1 VRRVQFVAVRRIG
14 VGTLVGRMTAT
25 PPTTRRVP
33 VRSPL
38 DREIARLA
46 VPAFGA
52 LIAEPLY
59 VLTDTAVVGHL
70 GTPQLGGLAVASTV
84 LLTLYAVFIFLAYGT
99 TAAVSRLLGAGNGRE
114 AAHQG
119 VQSMWLALFVG
130 LGVTVIGLAL
140 SGPLVAWMGAEGAV
154 RTNALVYLR
163 ISLFGVPAMLL
174 VLAGAGYLR
183 GLQDTRTPLVVA
195 IGTAGANLVIEVAL
209 IYGLDQGIGASALA
223 TVLAQVAGA
232 AVYMRR
238 VGWAA
243 RRQGAD
249 LAPHPAS
256 LVALGRVGR
265 DLLVRT
271 AALRAAL
278 VVATA
283 VAARLGSVEVAAH
296 QVAFEIWNLLALG
309 LDAIAIAGQAM
320 VGRALGAGDGAGAR
334 DAGRRMIEWGVA
346 LGAVLGVIV
355 AALRTVLPHLFTDDA
370 EVLALAGFLLVW
382 VAALQPVNAVAFVL
396 DGVLIGAGDMRFLAW
411 AMILAAAVFIPAALA
426 VLALDAGIGW
436 LWAALGL
443 LMATRASTLL
453 ARFASGRWI
462 VLGARR

>member
-1 VRRVQFVAVRRIG
+1 MSSPRI
-14 VGTLVGRMTAT
+14 
-25 PPTTRRVP
+25 TRRLP
-33 VRSPL
+33 PARSPL

-46 VPAFGA
+46 IPAFGA

-59 VLTDTAVVGHL
+59 LLTDTAVVGHL
-70 GTPQLGGLAVASTV
+70 GTPQLAGLAVASSV

-99 TAAVSRLLGAGNGRE
+99 TAAVSRLLGAGDERE
-114 AAHQG
+114 AAHQA
-119 VQSMWLALFVG
+119 VQSMWLALVIGMGVTAVG
-130 LGVTVIGLAL
+130 LVL
-140 SGPLVAWMGAEGAV
+140 SGPLVGWMGAEGAV

-163 ISLFGVPAMLL
+163 ISLLGVPAMLL

-183 GLQDTRTPLVVA
+183 GLQDTRTPLLIA
-195 IGTAGANLVIEVAL
+195 IGTASANLVIEVAL

-223 TVLAQVAGA
+223 TVLAQVGGA
-232 AVYMRR
+232 AVYIRR
-238 VGWAA
+238 VGHAA

-256 LVALGRVGR
+256 LAALARVGR

-283 VAARLGSVEVAAH
+283 VATRLGSVDVAAH
-296 QVAFEIWNLLALG
+296 QIAFEIWSFLALG

-320 VGRALGAGDGAGAR
+320 VGRALGAGDGPGAR

-346 LGAVLGVIV
+346 LGAVVGVLV
-355 AALRTVLPHLFTDDA
+355 AALRTVLPHLFTDDV
-370 EVLALAGFLLVW
+370 EVLALASFLLVW
-382 VAALQPVNAVAFVL
+382 VAALQPLNAVAFVL

-411 AMILAAAVFIPAALA
+411 AMIVAAGVFIPAALA

-436 LWAALGL
+436 LWASLGL

>member
-1 VRRVQFVAVRRIG
+1 MSSPRI
-14 VGTLVGRMTAT
+14 
-25 PPTTRRVP
+25 TRRLP
-33 VRSPL
+33 PARSPL

-46 VPAFGA
+46 IPAFGA

-59 VLTDTAVVGHL
+59 LLTDTAVVGHL
-70 GTPQLGGLAVASTV
+70 GTPQLAGLAVASSV

-99 TAAVSRLLGAGNGRE
+99 TAAVSRLLGAGDERE
-114 AAHQG
+114 AAHQA
-119 VQSMWLALFVG
+119 VQSMWLALVIG
-130 LGVTVIGLAL
+130 MGVTAVGLAL
-140 SGPLVAWMGAEGAV
+140 SGPLVGWMGAEGAV

-163 ISLFGVPAMLL
+163 ISLPGVPAMLL

-183 GLQDTRTPLVVA
+183 GLQDTRTPLLIA
-195 IGTAGANLVIEVAL
+195 IGTAAANLVIEVAL

-223 TVLAQVAGA
+223 TVLAQVGGA
-232 AVYMRR
+232 AVYIRR
-238 VGWAA
+238 VGHAA

-256 LVALGRVGR
+256 LAALAGVGR

-283 VAARLGSVEVAAH
+283 VAARLGSVDVAAH
-296 QVAFEIWNLLALG
+296 QIAFEIWSFLALG

-320 VGRALGAGDGAGAR
+320 VGRALGAGDGPGAR
-334 DAGRRMIEWGVA
+334 DVGRRMIEWGVA
-346 LGAVLGVIV
+346 LGAVVGVLV
-355 AALRTVLPHLFTDDA
+355 AALRTVLPHLFTDDV
-370 EVLALAGFLLVW
+370 EVLALASFLLVW
-382 VAALQPVNAVAFVL
+382 VAALQPLNAVAFVL

-411 AMILAAAVFIPAALA
+411 AMIVAAAVFIPAALA

-436 LWAALGL
+436 LWASLGL

-462 VLGARR
+462 ILGARR

>member
-1 VRRVQFVAVRRIG
+1 
-14 VGTLVGRMTAT
+14 
-25 PPTTRRVP
+25 
-33 VRSPL
+33 
-38 DREIARLA
+38 LA
-46 VPAFGA
+46 IPAFGA

-70 GTPQLGGLAVASTV
+70 GTPQLAGLAVASSV

-99 TAAVSRLLGAGNGRE
+99 TAAVSRLLGAGDERE
-114 AAHQG
+114 AAHQA
-119 VQSMWLALFVG
+119 VQSMWLALLIG
-130 LGVTVIGLAL
+130 LGVIVIGLGL
-140 SGPLVAWMGAEGAV
+140 SGRLVGWMGAEGAV
-154 RTNALVYLR
+154 ATNALVYLR
-163 ISLFGVPAMLL
+163 ISLAGVPAMLL

-183 GLQDTRTPLVVA
+183 GLQDTRTPLLVA
-195 IGTAGANLVIEVAL
+195 IGTAAANLVIEVTL
-209 IYGLDQGIGASALA
+209 IYGLGQGIGASALA
-223 TVLAQVAGA
+223 TVLAQVGGA
-232 AVYMRR
+232 AVYVRR
-238 VGWAA
+238 VGRAA
-243 RRQGAD
+243 RRHGAD

-256 LVALGRVGR
+256 LAVLARVGG

-283 VAARLGSVEVAAH
+283 VAARLGSVDVAAH
-296 QVAFEIWNLLALG
+296 LIAFEIWNFLALG

-320 VGRALGAGDGAGAR
+320 VGRALGAGDGPGAR

-346 LGAVLGVIV
+346 LGALIGVLV
-355 AALRTVLPHLFTDDA
+355 AVLRTVLPHLFTDDP
-370 EVLALAGFLLVW
+370 EVLALATFLLLW

-396 DGVLIGAGDMRFLAW
+396 DGVLIGAGDMRFLAG
-411 AMILAAAVFIPAALA
+411 AMIVAAAVFIPAALL

-436 LWAALGL
+436 LWASLGL

-453 ARFASGRWI
+453 ARFASDRWI

>member
-1 VRRVQFVAVRRIG
+1 VARSQTLWRR
-14 VGTLVGRMTAT
+14 
-25 PPTTRRVP
+25 PPA
-33 VRSPL
+33 RSPL

-46 VPAFGA
+46 IPAFGA

-70 GTPQLGGLAVASTV
+70 GTPQLAGLAVASSV

-99 TAAVSRLLGAGNGRE
+99 TAAVSRLLGAGDERE
-114 AAHQG
+114 AAHQA
-119 VQSMWLALFVG
+119 VQSMWLALLIG
-130 LGVTVIGLAL
+130 LGVIVIGLGL
-140 SGPLVAWMGAEGAV
+140 SGPLVGWMGAEGAV
-154 RTNALVYLR
+154 ATNALVYLR
-163 ISLFGVPAMLL
+163 ISLAGVPAMLL

-183 GLQDTRTPLVVA
+183 GLQDTRTPLLVA
-195 IGTAGANLVIEVAL
+195 IGTAAANLAIEVTL
-209 IYGLDQGIGASALA
+209 IYGLGHGIGASALA
-223 TVLAQVAGA
+223 TVLAQAGGA
-232 AVYMRR
+232 AVYVRR
-238 VGWAA
+238 VGRAA
-243 RRQGAD
+243 RRHGAD
-249 LAPHPAS
+249 PAPHPAS
-256 LVALGRVGR
+256 LAALARVGG

-283 VAARLGSVEVAAH
+283 VAARLGSVDVAAH
-296 QVAFEIWNLLALG
+296 LIAFEIWNFLALG

-320 VGRALGAGDGAGAR
+320 VGRALGAGDGPGAR

-346 LGAVLGVIV
+346 LGALIGVLV
-355 AALRTVLPHLFTDDA
+355 AVLRTVLPHLFTDDA
-370 EVLALAGFLLVW
+370 EVLAVATFLLLW

-396 DGVLIGAGDMRFLAW
+396 DGVLIGAGDMRFLAG
-411 AMILAAAVFIPAALA
+411 AMIVAAAVFIPAALL

-436 LWAALGL
+436 LWASLGL

-453 ARFASGRWI
+453 ARFVSDRWI

>member
-1 VRRVQFVAVRRIG
+1 MSSPRI
-14 VGTLVGRMTAT
+14 
-25 PPTTRRVP
+25 TRRLP
-33 VRSPL
+33 PARSPL

-46 VPAFGA
+46 IPAFGA

-59 VLTDTAVVGHL
+59 LLTDTAVVGHL
-70 GTPQLGGLAVASTV
+70 GTPQLAGLAVASSV

-99 TAAVSRLLGAGNGRE
+99 TAAVSRLLGAGDERE
-114 AAHQG
+114 AAHQA
-119 VQSMWLALFVG
+119 VQSMWLALVIG
-130 LGVTVIGLAL
+130 MGVTAVGLAL
-140 SGPLVAWMGAEGAV
+140 SGPLVGWMGAEGAV

-163 ISLFGVPAMLL
+163 ISLPGVPAMLL

-183 GLQDTRTPLVVA
+183 GLQDTRTPLLIA
-195 IGTAGANLVIEVAL
+195 IGTAAANLVIEVAL

-223 TVLAQVAGA
+223 TVLAQVGGA
-232 AVYMRR
+232 AVYIRR
-238 VGWAA
+238 VGHAA

-256 LVALGRVGR
+256 LAALAGVGR

-283 VAARLGSVEVAAH
+283 VAARLGSVDVAAH
-296 QVAFEIWNLLALG
+296 QIAFEIWSFLALG

-320 VGRALGAGDGAGAR
+320 VGRALGAGDGPGAR

-346 LGAVLGVIV
+346 LGAVVGVLV
-355 AALRTVLPHLFTDDA
+355 AALRTVLPHLFTDDV
-370 EVLALAGFLLVW
+370 EVLALASFLLVW
-382 VAALQPVNAVAFVL
+382 VAALQPLNAVAFVL

-411 AMILAAAVFIPAALA
+411 AMIVAAAVFIPAALA

-436 LWAALGL
+436 LWASLGL

-462 VLGARR
+462 ILGARR

>member
-1 VRRVQFVAVRRIG
+1 VARSQTLWRR
-14 VGTLVGRMTAT
+14 
-25 PPTTRRVP
+25 PPA
-33 VRSPL
+33 RSPL

-46 VPAFGA
+46 IPAFGA

-70 GTPQLGGLAVASTV
+70 GTPQLAGLAVASSV

-99 TAAVSRLLGAGNGRE
+99 TAAVSRLLGAGDERE
-114 AAHQG
+114 AAHQA
-119 VQSMWLALFVG
+119 VQSMWLALLIG
-130 LGVTVIGLAL
+130 LGVIVIGLGL
-140 SGPLVAWMGAEGAV
+140 SGPLVGWMGAEGAV
-154 RTNALVYLR
+154 AANALVYLR
-163 ISLFGVPAMLL
+163 ISLAGVPAMLL

-183 GLQDTRTPLVVA
+183 GLQDTRTPLLVA
-195 IGTAGANLVIEVAL
+195 IGTAAANLVIEVTL
-209 IYGLDQGIGASALA
+209 IYGLGKGIGASALA
-223 TVLAQVAGA
+223 TVLAQVGGA
-232 AVYMRR
+232 AVYVRR
-238 VGWAA
+238 VGRAA
-243 RRQGAD
+243 RRHGAD

-256 LVALGRVGR
+256 LAALARVGG

-283 VAARLGSVEVAAH
+283 VAARLGSVDVAAH
-296 QVAFEIWNLLALG
+296 VIAFEIWNFLALG

-320 VGRALGAGDGAGAR
+320 VGRALGAGDGPGAR
-334 DAGRRMIEWGVA
+334 DAGRRMIEWGVG
-346 LGAVLGVIV
+346 LGALIGVLV
-355 AALRTVLPHLFTDDA
+355 AVLRTVLPHLFTDDA
-370 EVLALAGFLLVW
+370 EVVALATFLLLW

-396 DGVLIGAGDMRFLAW
+396 DGVLIGAGDMRFLAE
-411 AMILAAAVFIPAALA
+411 AMIVAAAVFIPAALL

-436 LWAALGL
+436 LWASLGL

-453 ARFASGRWI
+453 ARFASDRWI

>member
-1 VRRVQFVAVRRIG
+1 MSSPRI
-14 VGTLVGRMTAT
+14 
-25 PPTTRRVP
+25 TRRLP
-33 VRSPL
+33 PARSPL

-46 VPAFGA
+46 IPAFGA

-59 VLTDTAVVGHL
+59 LLTDTAVVGHL
-70 GTPQLGGLAVASTV
+70 GTPQLAGLAVASSV

-99 TAAVSRLLGAGNGRE
+99 TAAVSRLLGAGDERE
-114 AAHQG
+114 AAHQA
-119 VQSMWLALFVG
+119 VQSMWLALVIG
-130 LGVTVIGLAL
+130 MGVTAVGLAL
-140 SGPLVAWMGAEGAV
+140 SGPLVGWMGAEGAV

-163 ISLFGVPAMLL
+163 ISLPGVPAMLL

-183 GLQDTRTPLVVA
+183 GLQDTRTPLLIA
-195 IGTAGANLVIEVAL
+195 IGTAAANLVIEVAL

-223 TVLAQVAGA
+223 TVLAQVGGA
-232 AVYMRR
+232 AVYIRR
-238 VGWAA
+238 VGHAA

-256 LVALGRVGR
+256 LAALARVGR

-283 VAARLGSVEVAAH
+283 VAARLGSVDVAAH
-296 QVAFEIWNLLALG
+296 QIAFEIWSFLALG

-320 VGRALGAGDGAGAR
+320 VGRALGAGDGPGAR
-334 DAGRRMIEWGVA
+334 DAGRRMIELGVA
-346 LGAVLGVIV
+346 LGAVVGVLV
-355 AALRTVLPHLFTDDA
+355 AALRTVLPHLFTDDV
-370 EVLALAGFLLVW
+370 EVLALASFLLVW
-382 VAALQPVNAVAFVL
+382 VAALQPLNAVAFVL

-411 AMILAAAVFIPAALA
+411 AMIVAAAVFIPAALA

-436 LWAALGL
+436 LWASLGL

>member
-1 VRRVQFVAVRRIG
+1 VARSQTLWRR
-14 VGTLVGRMTAT
+14 
-25 PPTTRRVP
+25 PPA
-33 VRSPL
+33 RSPL

-46 VPAFGA
+46 IPAFGA

-70 GTPQLGGLAVASTV
+70 GTPQLAGLAVASSV

-99 TAAVSRLLGAGNGRE
+99 TAAVSRLLGAGDERE
-114 AAHQG
+114 AAHQA
-119 VQSMWLALFVG
+119 VQSMWLALLIG
-130 LGVTVIGLAL
+130 LGVIVIGLGL
-140 SGPLVAWMGAEGAV
+140 SGPLVGWMGAEGAV
-154 RTNALVYLR
+154 AANALVYLR
-163 ISLFGVPAMLL
+163 ISLAGVPAMLL

-183 GLQDTRTPLVVA
+183 GLQDTRTPLLVA
-195 IGTAGANLVIEVAL
+195 IGTAAANLVIEVTL
-209 IYGLDQGIGASALA
+209 IYGLGKGIGASALA
-223 TVLAQVAGA
+223 TVLAQVGGA
-232 AVYMRR
+232 AVYVRR
-238 VGWAA
+238 VGRAA
-243 RRQGAD
+243 RRHGAD

-256 LVALGRVGR
+256 LAALARVGG

-283 VAARLGSVEVAAH
+283 VAARLGSVDVAAH
-296 QVAFEIWNLLALG
+296 VIAFEIWNFLALG

-320 VGRALGAGDGAGAR
+320 VGRALGAGDGPGAR
-334 DAGRRMIEWGVA
+334 DAGRRMIEWGVG
-346 LGAVLGVIV
+346 LGALIGVLV
-355 AALRTVLPHLFTDDA
+355 AVLRIVLPQLFTDDA
-370 EVLALAGFLLVW
+370 EVLALASFLLVW

-396 DGVLIGAGDMRFLAW
+396 DGVLIGAGDMRFLAE
-411 AMILAAAVFIPAALA
+411 AMIVAAAVFIPAALL

-436 LWAALGL
+436 LWASLGL

-453 ARFASGRWI
+453 ARFASDRWI